1 MARQA
6 FWVTLERP
14 NFLPDD
20 VDGRVLFERATAR
33 WKAAQES
40 RVVDI
45 PQGGF
50 GDIVM
55 VPPVREARA
64 RGTLT
69 SVCPPGRFTAYGV
82 EWQDGSG
89 MRVDAVI
96 WCTGFRPAVD
106 HLTALGVVEADGRIQ
121 VQRGRTGKEP
131 RLWLVG
137 YGDWTGAASATL
149 IGAARTARETVR
161 DVAASLNVSASPIS
175 S

>member
-1 MARQA
+1 
-6 FWVTLERP
+6 
-14 NFLPDD
+14 
-20 VDGRVLFERATAR
+20 
-33 WKAAQES
+33 
-40 RVVDI
+40 
-45 PQGGF
+45 
-50 GDIVM
+50 
-55 VPPVREARA
+55 
-64 RGTLT
+64 
-69 SVCPPGRFTAYGV
+69 
-82 EWQDGSG
+82 

-137 YGDWTGAASATL
+137 YGEWTGAASATL